1 MSEALAKP
9 AALARGE
16 NKIGGLIVL
25 ALIVLA
31 LPLLPFFVP
40 ISDYVL
46 NIFMNSITYA
56 MAVLGMVVVLGYAG
70 QINLAQAAFFG
81 IGAYAIGLGTLS
93 YSMSFWTSLLMGMAA
108 AGIAGLVLGL
118 TTLRLG
124 GHYLAMITISFQQIF
139 DLVMVN
145 WIEVTHGPDGI
156 AGITPPALFGLPLT
170 DKRSYLLFCAFMLFF
185 LIWFVW
191 WLPSTRLGRAMR
203 AVRDNEL
210 AAETIGV
217 HTLRTKVIAFTI
229 SAVLGGIGG
238 ALYAAGFTYISPDNF
253 NFLRSI
259 EFLTAALLGGAQ
271 SPFGA
276 ALGTVLIV
284 LLPEWLR
291 FLRSLY
297 LAVYGLGVILI
308 MVFMPEGIWGLL
320 RNAWRRMRTPP
331 VAHASGVPSL
341 DLDIPVES
349 TRPIL
354 KVKNLQKH
362 FGGLKAVDNIDVE
375 VAPGTVHALIG
386 PNGSGKTTSLNVISG
401 IYRPTA
407 GSILFDGVEV
417 TETRGV
423 LFKIVSALASLVPA
437 LFAPIVRY
445 VLNRPLKPHK
455 RAGLGMGRTFQNIR
469 LFPTMTALENVI
481 VGAQRD
487 NNPIKPGREALV
499 LRALSALEFVGILDR
514 AHIVVRNLPYGHQRM
529 VEIARALAGH
539 PKLLLLDEPGAGL
552 NQTEKQELVA
562 LLKRLRGHGLTVL
575 LIDHDMGLVEKI
587 SDKITVL
594 NFGKKIA
601 EGTPQDVLR
610 HPDVIAAYLGEG
622 PSNATARA

>member
-16 NKIGGLIVL
+16 NKIGGLIAL
-25 ALIVLA
+25 AVIVLA
-31 LPLLPFFVP
+31 LPIVPFFVP

-93 YSMSFWTSLLMGMAA
+93 YGLHFWVSLVLGMAA

-156 AGITPPALFGLPLT
+156 PGIAPPALFGIQLT
-170 DKRSYLLFCAFMLFF
+170 DKRAYLLFCAGVLFL

-320 RNAWRRMRTPP
+320 RRTWQRMRTPP
-331 VAHASGVPSL
+331 VPHVAGVPAL
-341 DLDIPVES
+341 NLDIKLEAA
-349 TRPIL
+349 RPIL
-354 KVKNLQKH
+354 QLRNLQKH
-362 FGGLKAVDNIDVE
+362 FGGLKAVDGIDVE
-375 VAPGTVHALIG
+375 VTAGTVHALIG
-386 PNGSGKTTSLNVISG
+386 PNGSGKTTSLNVLNG

-407 GSILFDGVEV
+407 GAILFDGADI
-417 TETRGV
+417 TQT
-423 LFKIVSALASLVPA
+423 
-437 LFAPIVRY
+437 
-445 VLNRPLKPHK
+445 NPHT

-469 LFPTMTALENVI
+469 LFPTMTALENVM

-487 NNPIKPGREALV
+487 SNPIEPGREALV
-499 LRALSALEFVGILDR
+499 LRALSALEFVGIADR
-514 AHIVVRNLPYGHQRM
+514 AHVVVRNLPYGHQRL

-552 NQTEKQELVA
+552 NQTEKQELVV
-562 LLKRLRGHGLTVL
+562 LLKRLRGHGLTIF
-575 LIDHDMGLVEKI
+575 LIDHDMGVVEKV

-622 PSNATARA
+622 PGNAAARA

>member
-1 MSEALAKP
+1 MSEALTKP

-16 NKIGGLIVL
+16 NKIGGLITL
-25 ALIVLA
+25 AVIVLA
-31 LPLLPFFVP
+31 LPLLPFFMP

-81 IGAYAIGLGTLS
+81 IGAYGIGLGTLT
-93 YSMSFWTSLLMGMAA
+93 YNMSFWVSLPLGLLA

-156 AGITPPALFGLPLT
+156 AGITAPSIFGIALA
-170 DKRSYLLFCAFMLFF
+170 DKRSYLLFCAIVLFF

-253 NFLRSI
+253 NFLRSV

-308 MVFMPEGIWGLL
+308 MVFMPEGIWGLI
-320 RNAWRRMRTPP
+320 RNTWQRMRAAP
-331 VAHASGVPSL
+331 VPHVSGVPAL
-341 DLDIPVES
+341 NLDIKADTS
-349 TRPIL
+349 RPIL
-354 KVKNLQKH
+354 KLTNLQKH
-362 FGGLKAVDNIDVE
+362 FGGLKAVDGIDLE

-386 PNGSGKTTSLNVISG
+386 PNGSGKTTSLNVVSG
-401 IYRPTA
+401 IYQPTA
-407 GSILFDGVEV
+407 GTIVFDGIDV
-417 TETRGV
+417 TM
-423 LFKIVSALASLVPA
+423 S
-437 LFAPIVRY
+437 
-445 VLNRPLKPHK
+445 KPHS
-455 RAGLGMGRTFQNIR
+455 RAGHGMGRTFQNIR
-469 LFPTMTALENVI
+469 LFPTMTALENVM

-487 NNPIKPGREALV
+487 DNPIEAGREALV
-499 LRALSALEFVGILDR
+499 MRALSALEFVGIADR
-514 AHIVVRNLPYGHQRM
+514 AHVVVRNLPYGHQRL

-562 LLKRLRGHGLTVL
+562 LLKRLRGHGLTIF
-575 LIDHDMGLVEKI
+575 LIDHDMGVVEKV

-601 EGTPQDVLR
+601 EGSPQDVLR

-622 PSNATARA
+622 PANAPARA